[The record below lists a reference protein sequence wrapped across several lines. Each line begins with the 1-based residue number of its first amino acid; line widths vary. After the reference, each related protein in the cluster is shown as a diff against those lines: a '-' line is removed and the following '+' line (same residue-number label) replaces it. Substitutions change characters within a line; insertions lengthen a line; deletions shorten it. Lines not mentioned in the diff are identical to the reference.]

1 MRFHNN
7 KLKYKNYMI
16 MLIDAE
22 KLLTTFSVHFD
33 KSVNKVG
40 IKDTYLNKI
49 KAIFDKPTAN
59 IILHGEKQKAF
70 FPKIRH

>member
-1 MRFHNN
+1 MQ
-7 KLKYKNYMI
+7 KN
-16 MLIDAE
+16 
-22 KLLTTFSVHFD
+22 FWQHSVSICD

>member
-1 MRFHNN
+1 
-7 KLKYKNYMI
+7 

-22 KLLTTFSVHFD
+22 KLLTTFSVHLINLLI
-33 KSVNKVG
+33 KG

-70 FPKIRH
+70 FPKIGTRRMDTLNHFYSI